1 MNYYS
6 LGEMDSAFAGMFDAE
21 TLQDVAIAAGVG
33 GVTSLVTGKVVNGL
47 GAMIYPEKDAAG
59 APIVYKKAEVQTQQ
73 YVKGGL
79 AAVLGFLG
87 AAFIH
92 QYNRPAA
99 FAFAGSMAGE
109 GLAKMVRTGMATE
122 EDDWSSY
129 QLRSLRGGRGMNAL
143 RATTVE
149 LERAL
154 RGGSHNLAAPVVT
167 MATRE
172 NGLATSIPR
181 KFQSFMGA

>member
-6 LGEMDSAFAGMFDAE
+6 LGEMDSAFAGMWDAE

-47 GAMIYPEKDAAG
+47 GEMIYP
-59 APIVYKKAEVQTQQ
+59 KKKPEETAYTADEITTQQ
-73 YVKGGL
+73 YVKGGI

-109 GLAKMVRTGMATE
+109 GLAKMVRQAAGAKST
-122 EDDWSSY
+122 DDPLWASY
-129 QLRSLRGGRGMNAL
+129 QLRGGRGMNAL

-154 RGGSHNLAAPVVT
+154 RGGHALAAPVVT
-167 MATRE
+167 AATRQ

>member
-6 LGEMDSAFAGMFDAE
+6 LGEMDGNLAAMFDTD
-21 TLQDVAIAAGVG
+21 TLQDTAIAAGVG
-33 GVTSLVTGKVVNGL
+33 AVSSLATGKLVNGL
-47 GAMIYPEKDAAG
+47 GDMIYPVKTAAG
-59 APIVYKKAEVQTQQ
+59 ADVVYTADEVQTQQ

-79 AAVLGFLG
+79 ATLIGFLG
-87 AAFIH
+87 AAYLV

-99 FAFAGSMAGE
+99 FALAGSMAGE
-109 GLAKMVRTGMATE
+109 GLAKMVRTAMKSDT
-122 EDDWSSY
+122 DDYSSY
-129 QLRSLRGGRGMNAL
+129 QLRSGGMRGGMRAL

-154 RGGSHNLAAPVVT
+154 RGNLSAPVVT
-167 MATRE
+167 VATRE
-172 NGLATSIPR
+172 NGLATTIPR

>member
-6 LGEMDSAFAGMFDAE
+6 LDGMDSGLAAMFDAS
-21 TLQDVAIAAGVG
+21 TLQDTAIAAGVG
-33 GVTSLVTGKVVNGL
+33 AVSSLATGKITNYL
-47 GAMIYPEKDAAG
+47 GDMIYPEP
-59 APIVYKKAEVQTQQ
+59 APAKE

-87 AAFIH
+87 AAYLVQF
-92 QYNRPAA
+92 NRPAA
-99 FAFAGSMAGE
+99 FALAGSMAGE
-109 GLAKMVRTGMATE
+109 GLAKMVRTAMGGASGDE
-122 EDDWSSY
+122 WSSY
-129 QLRSLRGGRGMNAL
+129 QLRGGGMNAL

-154 RGGSHNLAAPVVT
+154 RGNLSAPVVT
-167 MATRE
+167 AATRE

>member
-6 LGEMDSAFAGMFDAE
+6 LGAMDGDLAAMFDTD
-21 TLQDVAIAAGVG
+21 TLQDTAIAAGVG
-33 GVTSLVTGKVVNGL
+33 AVSSLATGKLVNGL
-47 GAMIYPEKDAAG
+47 GDMIYPVKDAAG
-59 APIVYKKAEVQTQQ
+59 ADVVYTADEARTQQ

-79 AAVLGFLG
+79 ATLIGFLG
-87 AAFIH
+87 AAYLV

-99 FAFAGSMAGE
+99 FALAGSMAGE
-109 GLAKMVRTGMATE
+109 GLAKMVRTAMGGETGN
-122 EDDWSSY
+122 DSSSY
-129 QLRSLRGGRGMNAL
+129 QLRGGGMRAL

-154 RGGSHNLAAPVVT
+154 RGNLSAPVVT
-167 MATRE
+167 LATRE
-172 NGLATSIPR
+172 NGLATAIPR

>member
-6 LGEMDSAFAGMFDAE
+6 LGEMDSAFAGMWDAE

-47 GAMIYPEKDAAG
+47 GDMIYPAKKEGETAYTAAELST
-59 APIVYKKAEVQTQQ
+59 KE

-79 AAVLGFLG
+79 AALLGFLG

-99 FAFAGSMAGE
+99 FAFAGSMAGD
-109 GLAKMVRTGMATE
+109 GLAKMIRQAAGSKST
-122 EDDWSSY
+122 DDPGWASY
-129 QLRSLRGGRGMNAL
+129 QLRGGGMNAL

-154 RGGSHNLAAPVVT
+154 RGNLAAPVVT
-167 MATRE
+167 VATRE

-181 KFQSFMGA
+181 KFQPFMGA

>member
-6 LGEMDSAFAGMFDAE
+6 LGEMDSSFAGMFDAD
-21 TLQDVAIAAGVG
+21 TLQDTAIAAGVG
-33 GVTSLVTGKVVNGL
+33 GITSLVTGKVTNGL
-47 GAMIYPEKDAAG
+47 AAMIYPEKDANGTAVTYT
-59 APIVYKKAEVQTQQ
+59 ADEVQTQQ

-87 AAFIH
+87 AAYLH
-92 QYNRPAA
+92 QFNRPAA

-109 GLAKMVRTGMATE
+109 GLAKMVRTAMKSDTN
-122 EDDWSSY
+122 DWSSY
-129 QLRSLRGGRGMNAL
+129 QLRGGGMNAL

-154 RGGSHNLAAPVVT
+154 RGNLSAPVVT
-167 MATRE
+167 VATRE
-172 NGLATSIPR
+172 NGLATTIPR

>member
-6 LGEMDSAFAGMFDAE
+6 LGEMDSAFAGMWDAE

-33 GVTSLVTGKVVNGL
+33 GVTSLVTGKVVNSL
-47 GAMIYPEKDAAG
+47 GDMIYPAKEADG
-59 APIVYKKAEVQTQQ
+59 TVITYKADEIKTQQ

-109 GLAKMVRTGMATE
+109 GLAKMIRTVMATPAE
-122 EDDWSSY
+122 GTNPGDDWSSY
-129 QLRSLRGGRGMNAL
+129 QLRSGGMRAL

-154 RGGSHNLAAPVVT
+154 RGSPSLAAPVVT
-167 MATRE
+167 TATRQ
-172 NGLATSIPR
+172 NGLATSVPR
-181 KFQSFMGA
+181 KFQPFMG

>member
-6 LGEMDSAFAGMFDAE
+6 LDGMDGNLAAMFDTD
-21 TLQDVAIAAGVG
+21 TLQDTAIAAGVG
-33 GVTSLVTGKVVNGL
+33 AVSSLATGKLVNGL
-47 GAMIYPEKDAAG
+47 GDMIYPVKDAAG
-59 APIVYKKAEVQTQQ
+59 ADVVYTADEARTQQ

-79 AAVLGFLG
+79 ATLIGFLG
-87 AAFIH
+87 AAYLV

-99 FAFAGSMAGE
+99 FALAGSMAGE
-109 GLAKMVRTGMATE
+109 GLAKMVRTAMGGETGN
-122 EDDWSSY
+122 DWSSY
-129 QLRSLRGGRGMNAL
+129 QLRSGGMRGGMRAL

-154 RGGSHNLAAPVVT
+154 RGNLSAPVVT
-167 MATRE
+167 LATRE
-172 NGLATSIPR
+172 NGLATAIPR

>member
-6 LGEMDSAFAGMFDAE
+6 LGEMDGNLAAMFDTD
-21 TLQDVAIAAGVG
+21 TLQDTAIAAGVG
-33 GVTSLVTGKVVNGL
+33 AVSSLATGKLVNGL
-47 GAMIYPEKDAAG
+47 GAMIYPVKTAAG
-59 APIVYKKAEVQTQQ
+59 ADVVYTEAEVQTQQ

-79 AAVLGFLG
+79 ATLIGFLG
-87 AAFIH
+87 AAYLV

-99 FAFAGSMAGE
+99 FALAGSMAGE
-109 GLAKMVRTGMATE
+109 GLAKMVRTAMKSDT
-122 EDDWSSY
+122 DDYSSF
-129 QLRSLRGGRGMNAL
+129 QLRGGGGMRAL

-154 RGGSHNLAAPVVT
+154 RGNLSAPVVT
-167 MATRE
+167 LATRE
-172 NGLATSIPR
+172 NGLATAIPR

>member
-6 LGEMDSAFAGMFDAE
+6 LDGMDSGLAAMFDAS
-21 TLQDVAIAAGVG
+21 TLQDTAIAAGVG
-33 GVTSLVTGKVVNGL
+33 GVTSLVTGKVTNGL
-47 GAMIYPEKDAAG
+47 AAMIYPEKDAAG
-59 APIVYKKAEVQTQQ
+59 APITYTADETRTQQ

-87 AAFIH
+87 AAYLV

-109 GLAKMVRTGMATE
+109 GLAKMVRTAMGGESGDA
-122 EDDWSSY
+122 WSSY
-129 QLRSLRGGRGMNAL
+129 QLRGGGMNAL

-154 RGGSHNLAAPVVT
+154 RGNLSAPVVT
-167 MATRE
+167 TATRE
-172 NGLATSIPR
+172 NGLATTIPR